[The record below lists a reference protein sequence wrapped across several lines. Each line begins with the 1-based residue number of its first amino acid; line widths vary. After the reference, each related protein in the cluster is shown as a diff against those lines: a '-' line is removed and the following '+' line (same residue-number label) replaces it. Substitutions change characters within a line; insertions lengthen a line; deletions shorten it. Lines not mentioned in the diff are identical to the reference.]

1 MNAADTVP
9 GFLDDLRWRGL
20 LHQTTAAEPLETH
33 LTTPGRVAYCGFD
46 PTRDSLT
53 IGNLVPIVL
62 LRRWQQAGH
71 KPVILM
77 GGGTGLIGDPSGK
90 DSERTLLGR
99 DEIRANV
106 AGQRRIIER
115 LIDLDAKR
123 SHAASIVDN
132 ADWLAPLGFLD
143 VLRDVGKHF
152 SVNAMIQRDS
162 VRERLH
168 NREQGI
174 SYTEF
179 SYMLLQAYDFLH
191 LKRTLDCSVQMAGSD
206 QYGNIVSGIDL
217 IRRVLGHDAE
227 AYGVTAPL
235 LTRSDGK
242 KIGKSEHGSLW
253 LSADRTSP
261 YAFFQHW
268 LNSDDADVIAFLKWF
283 TERSQPD
290 IEALAMRHAAAPHMR
305 EAQRELARELTR
317 AIHGEA
323 ELAKAEAAS
332 QALFS
337 GAVRDLSPELLAEV
351 FADVPHT
358 QHAKQQLEGAGLAL
372 LELLPQTSLAS
383 SKREARQFL
392 EAGAVLVNGESAA
405 VDLRL
410 TQSHLLHGHTLL
422 LKRGKKLWH
431 ATRWE

>member
-1 MNAADTVP
+1 MNAADAGP
-9 GFLDDLRWRGL
+9 AFLDELRWRGL
-20 LHQTTAAEPLETH
+20 LHQSTAPAALETH
-33 LTTPGRVAYCGFD
+33 LATPGRVAYCGFD
-46 PTRDSLT
+46 PTKDSLT
-53 IGNLVPIVL
+53 IGNLVPILL

-90 DSERTLLGR
+90 DTERTLLTR
-99 DEIRANV
+99 DEILANV

-115 LIDLDAKR
+115 LIDLDPKR
-123 SHAASIVDN
+123 SNAALIVDN

-143 VLRDVGKHF
+143 VLRDIGKHF

-191 LKRTLDCSVQMAGSD
+191 LKRTLDCSVQIAG
-206 QYGNIVSGIDL
+206 SGIDL

-227 AYGVTAPL
+227 AHGITAPL

-242 KIGKSEHGSLW
+242 KIGKSEQGSIW
-253 LSADRTSP
+253 LSAERTSP
-261 YAFFQHW
+261 YAFFQFW
-268 LNSDDADVIAFLKWF
+268 LNVDDTDVEAFLKWF
-283 TERSQPD
+283 TNRTQPD
-290 IEALAMRHAAAPHMR
+290 VEALVARQAAAPHLR

-317 AIHGEA
+317 AIHGA
-323 ELAKAEAAS
+323 SELAKAEAAS

-337 GAVRDLSPELLAEV
+337 GDVRSLSPELLAEV

-358 QHAKQQLEGAGLAL
+358 QHAKQQLEADGLAL

-392 EAGAVLVNGESAA
+392 EAGAVLVNGEPAA
-405 VDLRL
+405 LDLRL
-410 TQSHLLHGHTLL
+410 TQRHMLHGHTLL